1 MTLSP
6 DEAAGAL
13 RDMAAVETRSR
24 RVYGYREASPHLIL
38 WGVLWWVGY
47 GLSEPW
53 PHRALAIWITIVVI
67 GLAADFAISLS
78 NASRRDAQAGC
89 VADPTRPPAVTQ
101 LRWEFRFLGIMLTA
115 FAAIAATLAV
125 MAPVTSRQV
134 VAFIPLVVAASYAVV
149 GLWQGLRFIV
159 AGALIA
165 GLTLGGFF
173 LVPPVDFALWM
184 AGVGGGALI
193 LAGCWFRR
201 V

>member
-6 DEAAGAL
+6 NEAADAL
-13 RDMAAVETRSR
+13 RDMAAIETRSR

-38 WGVLWWVGY
+38 WGILWWAGY

-53 PHRALAIWITIVVI
+53 PHRALAIWIPIVVI
-67 GLAADFAISLS
+67 GLAATFAISLS
-78 NASRRDAQAGC
+78 NARRRDAHVDR
-89 VADPTRPPAVTQ
+89 VADPKRRPEVARV
-101 LRWEFRFLGIMLTA
+101 RWGFLGMVLTA
-115 FAAIAATLAV
+115 FAFIAATLAV

-134 VAFIPLVVAASYAVV
+134 GAFIPLVVAASYAVV

-159 AGALIA
+159 AGVVIA

-173 LVPPVDFALWM
+173 LLPPADFALWM